1 MQSGQHGG
9 IIELAKPRIREK
21 EGDNMKKHRLHN
33 IVLGMV
39 IMALVMG
46 LAVPAFAANDE
57 ADQAAQALYE
67 LGLFSGTGLKADGTP
82 NFDLNR
88 SPTRQEAITMLVR
101 LLGKEKEAQAGTWET
116 PFTDVDGWAKPYVGY
131 AYTNHLTGGTSSTT
145 FSGNDTIT
153 ASQYITFILR
163 ALGYADG
170 ADFQWD
176 KAWELSDKIGLT
188 SGEYS
193 SSTVSFLRG
202 DVANISCTALTVCLK
217 NSDKK
222 LSDKLI
228 DEGIFTREAYTKL
241 EGTLIGK
248 KAEDKDWVG
257 VRDMYDARGLL
268 IDTVDMKDLP
278 AIAAAITETNAK
290 VAPGEHDLAIR
301 PADAYGTQH
310 IYLQRHVHDYP
321 NGFDAEP
328 RYEYCIRGLGD
339 YVGKHDKETPNNSYF
354 KVIKAILDE
363 LISDPEDID
372 AIYKMV
378 ENADKAISAVNQ
390 SCDEKDIYGDER
402 VEAVD
407 KVATKI
413 FPIKKELNTVIVEWE
428 YGDKN
433 GIEDLIIYNKLS

>member
-1 MQSGQHGG
+1 
-9 IIELAKPRIREK
+9 
-21 EGDNMKKHRLHN
+21 MKKNRLHK
-33 IVLGMV
+33 IILMMV
-39 IMALVMG
+39 AVALVMG
-46 LAVPAFAANDE
+46 LAVPAFAANGE
-57 ADQAAQALYE
+57 ADQAAQALHE
-67 LGLFSGTGLKADGTP
+67 LGLFSGTGLNADGTP
-82 NFDLNR
+82 NFDLKR

-131 AYTNHLTGGTSSTT
+131 AYTNRLTGGTSSTT

-188 SGEYS
+188 SGEYN

-202 DVANISCTALTVCLK
+202 DVASISCTALTVCLK
-217 NSDKK
+217 DSDKK

-228 DEGIFTREAYTKL
+228 DEEVFTREAYTK
-241 EGTLIGK
+241 LIGK

-257 VRDMYDARGLL
+257 VRDMYDDCGLL

-278 AIAAAITETNAK
+278 AIAAAITETNAT

-301 PADAYGTQH
+301 PADAPGTQH

-328 RYEYCIRGLGD
+328 RYEYWLVGLGA
-339 YVGKHDKETPNNSYF
+339 YVGWQDSTDYLKI
-354 KVIKAILDE
+354 VKAILDE
-363 LISDPEDID
+363 LISDPEDVKI
-372 AIYKMV
+372 IYDMV
-378 ENADKAISAVNQ
+378 ED
-390 SCDEKDIYGDER
+390 
-402 VEAVD
+402 VD
-407 KVATKI
+407 KNGTSI
-413 FPIKKELNTVIVEWE
+413 TEIRTLNTVVVDWRDTPEGLVSNLKIW
-428 YGDKN
+428 
-433 GIEDLIIYNKLS
+433 NK

>member
-21 EGDNMKKHRLHN
+21 EGDNMKKHRLHD

-46 LAVPAFAANDE
+46 LAAPAFAANDE

-67 LGLFSGTGLKADGTP
+67 LGLFSGTGLHADGTP
-82 NFDLNR
+82 NFDLKR

-188 SGEYS
+188 SGEYN

-202 DVANISCTALTVCLK
+202 DVASISCTALTVCLK
-217 NSDKK
+217 DSDKK

-228 DEGIFTREAYTKL
+228 DEEVFTREAYTK
-241 EGTLIGK
+241 LIGK

-257 VRDMYDARGLL
+257 VKQNLGVRYLSEL
-268 IDTVDMKDLP
+268 QDLP
-278 AIAAAITETNAK
+278 AIAAAITETNAT

-301 PADAYGTQH
+301 PADARGTQH

-339 YVGKHDKETPNNSYF
+339 YVGERQAIGWDEEKNEPIRAETANYL
-354 KVIKAILDE
+354 KIIKAILDE
-363 LISDPEDID
+363 LISDSEDVD
-372 AIYKMV
+372 TIYKIV
-378 ENADKAISAVNQ
+378 EDADK
-390 SCDEKDIYGDER
+390 
-402 VEAVD
+402 D
-407 KVATKI
+407 KSTIPDKLT
-413 FPIKKELNTVIVEWE
+413 LNTVIVEWGRDE
-428 YGDKN
+428 WGSPK
-433 GIEDLIIYNKLS
+433 DLIIYNKLS

>member
-1 MQSGQHGG
+1 
-9 IIELAKPRIREK
+9 
-21 EGDNMKKHRLHN
+21 MKKHRLHD

-46 LAVPAFAANDE
+46 LAAPAFAANDE

-67 LGLFSGTGLKADGTP
+67 LGLFNGTGLNTDGTP
-82 NFDLNR
+82 NFDLKR

-101 LLGKEKEAQAGTWET
+101 LLGKEKEAQAGTWKT
-116 PFTDVDGWAKPYVGY
+116 PFTDVDGWAKSYVGY

-188 SGEYS
+188 SGEYN

-217 NSDKK
+217 DSDEK

-228 DEGIFTREAYTKL
+228 DEEVFTREAYTKL

-248 KAEDKDWVG
+248 KTEEKDWVG
-257 VRDMYDARGLL
+257 VKQNLGVRYLSEL
-268 IDTVDMKDLP
+268 QDLP
-278 AIAAAITETNAK
+278 AIAAAITETNAT

-301 PADAYGTQH
+301 PAHAHTTQH

-328 RYEYCIRGLGD
+328 RYEYCIRGLIAYIGNANDSCELCKSENRD
-339 YVGKHDKETPNNSYF
+339 YL
-354 KVIKAILDE
+354 KVVKAILEE
-363 LISDPEDID
+363 LISDPEDAKI
-372 AIYKMV
+372 IYDMV
-378 ENADKAISAVNQ
+378 ED
-390 SCDEKDIYGDER
+390 
-402 VEAVD
+402 VD
-407 KVATKI
+407 KNGTSI
-413 FPIKKELNTVIVEWE
+413 TEIRTLNTVVVDWRDTPEGWVS
-428 YGDKN
+428 
-433 GIEDLIIYNKLS
+433 DLKIWNK

>member
-1 MQSGQHGG
+1 
-9 IIELAKPRIREK
+9 
-21 EGDNMKKHRLHN
+21 MKKHRLHD

-67 LGLFSGTGLKADGTP
+67 LGLFSGTGLNADGTP
-82 NFDLNR
+82 NFDLKR

-131 AYTNHLTGGTSSTT
+131 AYTNHLTGGTSPTT

-153 ASQYITFILR
+153 VSQYITFILR

-188 SGEYS
+188 SGEYN

-217 NSDKK
+217 DSDKK

-228 DEGIFTREAYTKL
+228 DEEVFTREAYTKL
-241 EGTLIGK
+241 EGWVTMP
-248 KAEDKDWVG
+248 KAQTGEKDWVG
-257 VRDMYDARGLL
+257 VRDMKEAIGSYTTTTGA
-268 IDTVDMKDLP
+268 KDLP
-278 AIAAAITETNAK
+278 HIAAAIKETDATVENYN
-290 VAPGEHDLAIR
+290 GYLSLR
-301 PADAYGTQH
+301 PADVGNGTSGR
-310 IYLQRHVHDYP
+310 IYLETHNVDDR
-321 NGFDAEP
+321 NEIWITGLN
-328 RYEYCIRGLGD
+328 EYFMCAYKNPDGD
-339 YVGKHDKETPNNSYF
+339 YLKLVNAMLED
-354 KVIKAILDE
+354 
-363 LISDPEDID
+363 LISDNKDVESVMDMVKQMD
-372 AIYKMV
+372 ANYQLQGNVK
-378 ENADKAISAVNQ
+378 ADMSDRLA
-390 SCDEKDIYGDER
+390 
-402 VEAVD
+402 AVD
-407 KVATKI
+407 STDKI
-413 FPIKKELNTVIVEWE
+413 IGNVHEFNTVVVQWGGFSGSII
-428 YGDKN
+428 GTMR
-433 GIEDLIIYNKLS
+433 IYNR

>member
-1 MQSGQHGG
+1 MQNGQHGG
-9 IIELAKPRIREK
+9 IIEFAKPRIREK
-21 EGDNMKKHRLHN
+21 EGDNMKKHRLHD

-46 LAVPAFAANDE
+46 LAAPAFAANDE

-67 LGLFSGTGLKADGTP
+67 LGLFNGTGLNTDGTP
-82 NFDLNR
+82 NFDLKR

-101 LLGKEKEAQAGTWET
+101 LLGKEKEAQAGTWKT
-116 PFTDVDGWAKPYVGY
+116 PFTDVDGWAKSYVGY

-188 SGEYS
+188 SGEYN

-217 NSDKK
+217 DSDEK

-228 DEGIFTREAYTKL
+228 DEEVFTREAYTKL

-248 KAEDKDWVG
+248 KTEEKDWVG
-257 VRDMYDARGLL
+257 VKQNLGVRYLSEL
-268 IDTVDMKDLP
+268 QDLP
-278 AIAAAITETNAK
+278 AIAAAITETNAT

-301 PADAYGTQH
+301 PAHAHTTQH

-328 RYEYCIRGLGD
+328 RYEYCIRGLIAYIGNANDSCELCKSENRD
-339 YVGKHDKETPNNSYF
+339 YL
-354 KVIKAILDE
+354 KVVKAILEE
-363 LISDPEDID
+363 LISDPEDAKI
-372 AIYKMV
+372 IYDMV
-378 ENADKAISAVNQ
+378 ED
-390 SCDEKDIYGDER
+390 
-402 VEAVD
+402 VD
-407 KVATKI
+407 KNGTSI
-413 FPIKKELNTVIVEWE
+413 TEIRTLNTVVVDWRDTPEGWVS
-428 YGDKN
+428 
-433 GIEDLIIYNKLS
+433 DLKIWNK